1 MTDATKFQCTKWCG
15 AEYKIVRVEAPLT
28 RDRPLFC
35 LSCDA
40 PLRNREGKF
49 ALKYFRTDGPETK
62 YVSLRGRRLI

>member
-1 MTDATKFQCTKWCG
+1 MTDATKFQCPKWCG
-15 AEYKIVRVEAPLT
+15 AEYKIVRIEAPPT

-49 ALKYFRTDGPETK
+49 
-62 YVSLRGRRLI
+62 